1 MRYVGKEMKK
11 IFHIILLI
19 IALITTSKATADDV
33 GNAKC
38 PIIKLEAE
46 RLPDMTVP
54 RSGHSAFLANGEVT
68 VVGGH
73 TSGFVLTPTAEYF
86 ENGKWHQ
93 LQTVYTHDGGISIV
107 MKSGLVLLA
116 GGFKDNL
123 GIGQSFEVELYYPA
137 THQSKGF
144 GCLDQKRVAGA
155 AVELDSGR
163 VMITGNWYTNDGIE
177 IFDGKTTFSH
187 VRDVTQSRYLPHLF
201 RTSDGDVLIVAG
213 YDNHGESIDTIVVDR
228 LYGEP
233 FCNELFDNWHPL
245 HYDLAQHS
253 DDSFIGDETKGEF
266 RYLMPV
272 ENKDGQLAIIDVR
285 DTIFTPLPTSA
296 PIPMSSQW
304 GDIKYITPV
313 YADRQ
318 HQRGYIVGF
327 DKTSRLYALCIDY
340 ARNPATLKLYHT
352 DPLPEA
358 GMLTIPVLTAEGN
371 LMLTG
376 GIGTEP
382 NGNFSPKASVWLLR
396 FNDDGS
402 EATVSANGWLWGLL
416 AAGLLLAFVVFFV
429 LKHRKPQPQQ
439 ESEEPSEAVTK
450 GDEQLMQRICH
461 LMDEKQLYLQQGL
474 KVSDIAS
481 ALGINSRYVSD
492 CVKAVRGCSLTQFV
506 NEYRVEHAKRLLL
519 ERPEM
524 KISTVA
530 IESGFTND
538 KAMTR
543 YFKEQTGMTPTEW
556 KNDNQA

>member
-1 MRYVGKEMKK
+1 M
-11 IFHIILLI
+11 
-19 IALITTSKATADDV
+19 TTSKATADDV

-46 RLPDMTVP
+46 RLSDMTVP

-93 LQTVYTHDGGISIV
+93 LQTVYTHDGSISIV

-123 GIGQSFEVELYYPA
+123 GIGQSFEVELYDPA
-137 THQSKGF
+137 THLSKGF

-340 ARNPATLKLYHT
+340 TRNPATLKLYHT

-402 EATVSANGWLWGLL
+402 EATASTNGWLWGLL
-416 AAGLLLAFVVFFV
+416 AAGLLLAFIVFFV
-429 LKHRKPQPQQ
+429 LKRRKPQPQQ

-538 KAMTR
+538 KAGHDAYRMEER
-543 YFKEQTGMTPTEW
+543 
-556 KNDNQA
+556 

>member
-1 MRYVGKEMKK
+1 M
-11 IFHIILLI
+11 
-19 IALITTSKATADDV
+19 TTSKATADDV

-86 ENGKWHQ
+86 EDGKWHQ

-123 GIGQSFEVELYYPA
+123 GIGQSFEVELYDPA

-266 RYLMPV
+266 RYLMTV

-296 PIPMSSQW
+296 PIPMNSQW

-327 DKTSRLYALCIDY
+327 DKTSHLYALCIDY

-402 EATVSANGWLWGLL
+402 EATASTNGWPWGLL
-416 AAGLLLAFVVFFV
+416 AAGLLLAFVVFFI
-429 LKHRKPQPQQ
+429 LKRRKPQPQQ

>member
-1 MRYVGKEMKK
+1 M
-11 IFHIILLI
+11 
-19 IALITTSKATADDV
+19 TTSKATADDG

-86 ENGKWHQ
+86 EDGKWHQ

-123 GIGQSFEVELYYPA
+123 GIGQSFEVELYDPA
-137 THQSKGF
+137 THLSKGF

-201 RTSDGDVLIVAG
+201 QTSDGDVLIVAG

-318 HQRGYIVGF
+318 HQRGYVVGF

-402 EATVSANGWLWGLL
+402 EATASTNGWLWGLL
-416 AAGLLLAFVVFFV
+416 AAGLLLAFIVFFV
-429 LKHRKPQPQQ
+429 LKRRKPQPQQ

>member
-1 MRYVGKEMKK
+1 M
-11 IFHIILLI
+11 
-19 IALITTSKATADDV
+19 TTSKATADDV

-86 ENGKWHQ
+86 EDGKWHQ

-123 GIGQSFEVELYYPA
+123 GIGQSFEVELYDPA

-313 YADRQ
+313 FADRQ
-318 HQRGYIVGF
+318 HQRGYVVGF
-327 DKTSRLYALCIDY
+327 DKTNRLYALCIDY
-340 ARNPATLKLYHT
+340 TRNPATLKLYHT

-382 NGNFSPKASVWLLR
+382 NGNFSPKSSVWLLH

-402 EATVSANGWLWGLL
+402 GATASTNGWLWGLL
-416 AAGLLLAFVVFFV
+416 AAGLLLAFIVFFV
-429 LKHRKPQPQQ
+429 LKRRKPQPQQ

>member
-1 MRYVGKEMKK
+1 M
-11 IFHIILLI
+11 
-19 IALITTSKATADDV
+19 TTSKATADDV

-46 RLPDMTVP
+46 RLPNMTVP

-86 ENGKWHQ
+86 EDGKWHQ

-123 GIGQSFEVELYYPA
+123 GIGQSFEVELYDPA

-233 FCNELFDNWHPL
+233 FRNELFDNWHPL

-318 HQRGYIVGF
+318 HQRGYVVGF

-402 EATVSANGWLWGLL
+402 EATASTNGWLWGLL
-416 AAGLLLAFVVFFV
+416 AAGLLLAFVVFFI
-429 LKHRKPQPQQ
+429 LKRRKPQPQQ

>member
-1 MRYVGKEMKK
+1 M
-11 IFHIILLI
+11 
-19 IALITTSKATADDV
+19 TTSKATADDV

-86 ENGKWHQ
+86 EDGKWHQ

-123 GIGQSFEVELYYPA
+123 GIGQSFEVELYDPA

-233 FCNELFDNWHPL
+233 FRNELFDNWHPL

-318 HQRGYIVGF
+318 HQRGYVVGF

-402 EATVSANGWLWGLL
+402 EATASTNGWLWGLL
-416 AAGLLLAFVVFFV
+416 AAGLLLAFVVFFI
-429 LKHRKPQPQQ
+429 LKRRKPQPQQ

>member
-1 MRYVGKEMKK
+1 MRQSIHLVT
-11 IFHIILLI
+11 LLA
-19 IALITTSKATADDV
+19 ALLMCSTSAADGVEKA
-33 GNAKC
+33 NC
-38 PIIKLEAE
+38 PVVRVEAE
-46 RLPDMTVP
+46 RLPDMNVP
-54 RSGHSAFLANGEVT
+54 RSGHSALLLNGEVT

-73 TSGFVLTPTAEYF
+73 TSGFVLTPTIEYL
-86 ENGKWHQ
+86 EGGKWQQ

-107 MKSGLVLLA
+107 MASGKVLLA

-123 GIGQSFEVELYYPA
+123 GIGQSFEVELYDPA
-137 THQSKGF
+137 THESKGF
-144 GCLDQKRVAGA
+144 GCLDQKRVSGA

-163 VMITGNWYTNDGIE
+163 VMITGNWYTDDGIE
-177 IFDGKTTFSH
+177 MFDGKTSFSH
-187 VRDVTQSRYLPHLF
+187 VRNVSQSRYLPHVF
-201 RTSDGDVLIVAG
+201 RTSDGDAVIVAG
-213 YDNHGESIDTIVVDR
+213 YDERGNPLDTIVIDR

-233 FCNELFDNWHPL
+233 FRNELFDNWRPL

-253 DDSFIGDETKGEF
+253 DDSFIGDKTKGEF

-272 ENKDGQLAIIDVR
+272 ENEDGQLAIIDVR

-296 PIPMSSQW
+296 PVPMQSQW
-304 GDIKYITPV
+304 GAIKYITPV

-318 HQRGYIVGF
+318 HQRGYVVGF
-327 DKTSRLYALCIDY
+327 DKTNRLYALCIDY
-340 ARNPATLKLYHT
+340 AKSPAALTLYHT

-371 LMLTG
+371 LILTG
-376 GIGTEP
+376 GISLEP
-382 NGNFSPKASVWLLR
+382 NSNFSPMASVWLLR

-402 EATVSANGWLWGLL
+402 ETAGINSWLWGVVAAVLL
-416 AAGLLLAFVVFFV
+416 AAGVAVYVFRR
-429 LKHRKPQPQQ
+429 RKPQP
-439 ESEEPSEAVTK
+439 EPEEQLETVTK
-450 GDEQLMQRICH
+450 GDEQLMQRICQ

-492 CVKAVRGCSLTQFV
+492 CVKAVKGCSLTQFV

-556 KNDNQA
+556 KTNKQNNTQNP

>member
-1 MRYVGKEMKK
+1 MRQSIHLVA
-11 IFHIILLI
+11 LLA
-19 IALITTSKATADDV
+19 ALLMSSTSAADGVEKA
-33 GNAKC
+33 NC
-38 PIIKLEAE
+38 PVVRVEAE
-46 RLPDMTVP
+46 RLPDMNVP
-54 RSGHSAFLANGEVT
+54 RSGHSALLLNGEVT

-73 TSGFVLTPTAEYF
+73 TSGFVLTPTIEYL
-86 ENGKWHQ
+86 EGGKWQQ

-107 MKSGLVLLA
+107 MASGKVLLA

-123 GIGQSFEVELYYPA
+123 GIGQSFEVELYDPA
-137 THQSKGF
+137 THESKGF
-144 GCLDQKRVAGA
+144 GCLDQKRVSGA

-163 VMITGNWYTNDGIE
+163 VMITGNWYTDDGIE
-177 IFDGKTTFSH
+177 MFDGKTSFSH
-187 VRDVTQSRYLPHLF
+187 VRNVSQSRYLPHVF
-201 RTSDGDVLIVAG
+201 RTSDGDAVIVAG
-213 YDNHGESIDTIVVDR
+213 YDERGNPLDTIVIDR

-233 FCNELFDNWHPL
+233 FRNELFENWRPL

-253 DDSFIGDETKGEF
+253 DDSFIGDKTKGEF

-272 ENKDGQLAIIDVR
+272 ENEDGQLAIIDVR

-296 PIPMSSQW
+296 PVPMQSQW
-304 GDIKYITPV
+304 GAIKYITPV

-318 HQRGYIVGF
+318 HQRGYVVGF
-327 DKTSRLYALCIDY
+327 DTTNRLYALCIDY
-340 ARNPATLKLYHT
+340 ANNPATLKLYHT

-376 GIGTEP
+376 GVGTEP

-402 EATVSANGWLWGLL
+402 EAAGGFNGWLWGVLAAVLL
-416 AAGLLLAFVVFFV
+416 AAGVAVYVFRR
-429 LKHRKPQPQQ
+429 RKPQP
-439 ESEEPSEAVTK
+439 EPEERLETVTK
-450 GDEQLMQRICH
+450 GDEQLMQRICQ

-492 CVKAVRGCSLTQFV
+492 CVKAVKGCSLTQFV

-519 ERPEM
+519 ECPEM

-530 IESGFTND
+530 VESGFTND

-556 KNDNQA
+556 KNENQK

>member
-1 MRYVGKEMKK
+1 MKK
-11 IFHIILLI
+11 IIHIILLI
-19 IALITTSKATADDV
+19 IALMTTSKATADDV

-86 ENGKWHQ
+86 EDGKWHQ

-123 GIGQSFEVELYYPA
+123 GIGQSFEVELYDPA

-177 IFDGKTTFSH
+177 IFDGKTTLSH

-233 FCNELFDNWHPL
+233 FRNELFDNWHPL

-296 PIPMSSQW
+296 PIPMNSQW

-327 DKTSRLYALCIDY
+327 DKTSHLYALCIDY

-396 FNDDGS
+396 FNDEGS
-402 EATVSANGWLWGLL
+402 EATASTNGWLWGLL
-416 AAGLLLAFVVFFV
+416 AAGLLLAFVVFFI
-429 LKHRKPQPQQ
+429 LKRRKPQPQQ

-492 CVKAVRGCSLTQFV
+492 CVKVVRGCSLTQFV

>member
-1 MRYVGKEMKK
+1 MRQSV
-11 IFHIILLI
+11 HLVALLA
-19 IALITTSKATADDV
+19 ALLMCSTSAADGVEKA
-33 GNAKC
+33 NC
-38 PIIKLEAE
+38 PVVRVEAE
-46 RLPDMTVP
+46 RLPDMNVP
-54 RSGHSAFLANGEVT
+54 RSGHSALLLNGEVT

-73 TSGFVLTPTAEYF
+73 TSGFVLTPTIEYL
-86 ENGKWHQ
+86 EGGKWQQ

-107 MKSGLVLLA
+107 MASGKVLLA

-123 GIGQSFEVELYYPA
+123 GIGQSFEVELYDPA
-137 THQSKGF
+137 THESKGF
-144 GCLDQKRVAGA
+144 GCLDQKRVSGA

-163 VMITGNWYTNDGIE
+163 VMITGNWYTDDGIE
-177 IFDGKTTFSH
+177 MFDGKTSFSH
-187 VRDVTQSRYLPHLF
+187 VRNVSQSRYLPHVF
-201 RTSDGDVLIVAG
+201 RTSDGDAVIVAG
-213 YDNHGESIDTIVVDR
+213 YDERGNPLDTIVIDR

-233 FCNELFDNWHPL
+233 FRNELFDNWRPL

-253 DDSFIGDETKGEF
+253 DDSFIGDKTKGEF

-272 ENKDGQLAIIDVR
+272 ENEDGQLAIIDVR

-296 PIPMSSQW
+296 PVPMQSQW
-304 GDIKYITPV
+304 GAIKYITPV

-318 HQRGYIVGF
+318 HQRGYVVGF
-327 DKTSRLYALCIDY
+327 DTTNRLYALCIDY
-340 ARNPATLKLYHT
+340 ANNPATLKLYHT

-376 GIGTEP
+376 GVGTEP

-402 EATVSANGWLWGLL
+402 EAAGGFNGWLWGVLAAVLL
-416 AAGLLLAFVVFFV
+416 AAGVAVYVFRR
-429 LKHRKPQPQQ
+429 RKPQP
-439 ESEEPSEAVTK
+439 EPEERLETVTK
-450 GDEQLMQRICH
+450 GDEQLMQRICQ

-492 CVKAVRGCSLTQFV
+492 CVKAVKGCSLTQFV

-519 ERPEM
+519 ECPEM

-530 IESGFTND
+530 VESGFTND

-556 KNDNQA
+556 KNDNQK

>member
-1 MRYVGKEMKK
+1 M
-11 IFHIILLI
+11 
-19 IALITTSKATADDV
+19 TTSKAPADDV

-86 ENGKWHQ
+86 EDGKWHQ

-123 GIGQSFEVELYYPA
+123 GIGQSFEVELYDPA

-177 IFDGKTTFSH
+177 IFDGKTTLSH

-233 FCNELFDNWHPL
+233 FRNELFDNWHPL

-285 DTIFTPLPTSA
+285 DTIFTPLPTSV
-296 PIPMSSQW
+296 PIPMNSQW

-327 DKTSRLYALCIDY
+327 DKTSHLYALCIDY

-396 FNDDGS
+396 FNDEGS
-402 EATVSANGWLWGLL
+402 EATASTNGWLWGLL

-429 LKHRKPQPQQ
+429 LKRRKPQPQQ

>member
-1 MRYVGKEMKK
+1 MKK

-54 RSGHSAFLANGEVT
+54 RSGHSAFLANGKVT

-86 ENGKWHQ
+86 EDGKWHQ

-123 GIGQSFEVELYYPA
+123 GIGQSFEVELYDPA

-318 HQRGYIVGF
+318 HQRGYVVGF

-382 NGNFSPKASVWLLR
+382 NGNFSPEASVWLLR

-402 EATVSANGWLWGLL
+402 EATASTNGWLWGLL
-416 AAGLLLAFVVFFV
+416 AAGLLLAFIVFFV
-429 LKHRKPQPQQ
+429 LKRRKPQPQQ
-439 ESEEPSEAVTK
+439 ESEEPSETVTK

>member
-1 MRYVGKEMKK
+1 M
-11 IFHIILLI
+11 
-19 IALITTSKATADDV
+19 TTSKATADDV

-123 GIGQSFEVELYYPA
+123 GIGQSFEVELYDPA
-137 THQSKGF
+137 THLSKGF

-318 HQRGYIVGF
+318 HQRGYVVGF

-402 EATVSANGWLWGLL
+402 EATASTNGWLWGLL
-416 AAGLLLAFVVFFV
+416 AAGLLLAFIVFFV
-429 LKHRKPQPQQ
+429 LKRRKPQPQQ

>member
-38 PIIKLEAE
+38 TIIKLEAE

-68 VVGGH
+68 LVGGH

-86 ENGKWHQ
+86 EDGKWHQ

-107 MKSGLVLLA
+107 MKSGQVLLA

-123 GIGQSFEVELYYPA
+123 GIGQSFEVELYDPA

-318 HQRGYIVGF
+318 HQRGYVVGF

-402 EATVSANGWLWGLL
+402 EATASTNGWLWGLL
-416 AAGLLLAFVVFFV
+416 AAGLLLAFVVFFI
-429 LKHRKPQPQQ
+429 LKRRKPQPQQ

>member
-1 MRYVGKEMKK
+1 M
-11 IFHIILLI
+11 
-19 IALITTSKATADDV
+19 TTSKATADDV

-86 ENGKWHQ
+86 EDGKWHQ

-123 GIGQSFEVELYYPA
+123 GIGQSFEVELYDPA

-144 GCLDQKRVAGA
+144 GCFDQKRVAGA

-177 IFDGKTTFSH
+177 IFDGKARFSH

-233 FCNELFDNWHPL
+233 FRNELFDNWHPL

-327 DKTSRLYALCIDY
+327 DKTSRLYALCIDNT
-340 ARNPATLKLYHT
+340 RNPATLKLYHT

-382 NGNFSPKASVWLLR
+382 NGNFTPKASVWLLR

-402 EATVSANGWLWGLL
+402 EATASTNGWLWGLL
-416 AAGLLLAFVVFFV
+416 AAGLLLAFVVFFI
-429 LKHRKPQPQQ
+429 LKRRKPQPQQ

-450 GDEQLMQRICH
+450 GDVQLMQRICH

>member
-1 MRYVGKEMKK
+1 MKK
-11 IFHIILLI
+11 IIHIILLI
-19 IALITTSKATADDV
+19 IALMTTSKATADDV

-86 ENGKWHQ
+86 EDGKWHQ

-123 GIGQSFEVELYYPA
+123 GIGQSFEVELYDPA

-155 AVELDSGR
+155 AVELDNGR

-177 IFDGKTTFSH
+177 IFDGKTTLSH

-233 FCNELFDNWHPL
+233 FRNELFDNWHPL

-296 PIPMSSQW
+296 PIPMNSQW

-327 DKTSRLYALCIDY
+327 DKTSHLYALCIDY

-396 FNDDGS
+396 FNDEGS
-402 EATVSANGWLWGLL
+402 EATASTNGWLWGLL

-429 LKHRKPQPQQ
+429 LKRRKPQPQQ

>member
-1 MRYVGKEMKK
+1 
-11 IFHIILLI
+11 
-19 IALITTSKATADDV
+19 
-33 GNAKC
+33 
-38 PIIKLEAE
+38 
-46 RLPDMTVP
+46 
-54 RSGHSAFLANGEVT
+54 
-68 VVGGH
+68 
-73 TSGFVLTPTAEYF
+73 
-86 ENGKWHQ
+86 
-93 LQTVYTHDGGISIV
+93 
-107 MKSGLVLLA
+107 
-116 GGFKDNL
+116 
-123 GIGQSFEVELYYPA
+123 
-137 THQSKGF
+137 
-144 GCLDQKRVAGA
+144 
-155 AVELDSGR
+155 
-163 VMITGNWYTNDGIE
+163 
-177 IFDGKTTFSH
+177 
-187 VRDVTQSRYLPHLF
+187 
-201 RTSDGDVLIVAG
+201 
-213 YDNHGESIDTIVVDR
+213 
-228 LYGEP
+228 
-233 FCNELFDNWHPL
+233 L
-245 HYDLAQHS
+245 HYDLTQHS

-340 ARNPATLKLYHT
+340 TRNPATLKLYHT

-382 NGNFSPKASVWLLR
+382 NGNFSPKTSVWLLR

-402 EATVSANGWLWGLL
+402 EATASTNGWLWGLL
-416 AAGLLLAFVVFFV
+416 AAGLLLAFIVFFV
-429 LKHRKPQPQQ
+429 LKRRKPQPQQ

>member
-1 MRYVGKEMKK
+1 M
-11 IFHIILLI
+11 
-19 IALITTSKATADDV
+19 TTSKATADDV

-86 ENGKWHQ
+86 EDGKWHQ

-123 GIGQSFEVELYYPA
+123 GIGQSFEVELYDPA

-177 IFDGKTTFSH
+177 IFDGKTTLSH
-187 VRDVTQSRYLPHLF
+187 VRDVTQSHYLPHLF

-233 FCNELFDNWHPL
+233 FRNELFDNWHPL

-296 PIPMSSQW
+296 PIPMNSQW

-327 DKTSRLYALCIDY
+327 DKTSHLYALCIDY

-396 FNDDGS
+396 FNDEGS
-402 EATVSANGWLWGLL
+402 EATASTNGWLWGLL
-416 AAGLLLAFVVFFV
+416 AAGLLLAFIVFFV
-429 LKHRKPQPQQ
+429 LKRRKPQPQQ

>member
-1 MRYVGKEMKK
+1 M
-11 IFHIILLI
+11 
-19 IALITTSKATADDV
+19 TTSKATADDV

-86 ENGKWHQ
+86 EDGKWHQ

-123 GIGQSFEVELYYPA
+123 GIGQSFEVELYDPA

-177 IFDGKTTFSH
+177 IFDGKTTLSH

-213 YDNHGESIDTIVVDR
+213 YDNHGEFIDTIVVDR

-233 FCNELFDNWHPL
+233 FRNELFDNWHPL

-296 PIPMSSQW
+296 PIPMNSQW

-327 DKTSRLYALCIDY
+327 DKTSHLYALCIDY

-396 FNDDGS
+396 FNDEGS
-402 EATVSANGWLWGLL
+402 EATASTNGWLWGLL

-429 LKHRKPQPQQ
+429 LKRRKPQPQQ

>member
-1 MRYVGKEMKK
+1 MKK

-19 IALITTSKATADDV
+19 IALMTTSKATADDV

-86 ENGKWHQ
+86 EDGKWHQ

-123 GIGQSFEVELYYPA
+123 GIGQSFEVELYDPA

-201 RTSDGDVLIVAG
+201 LTSDGDVLIVAG

-233 FCNELFDNWHPL
+233 FRNELFDNWHPL

-318 HQRGYIVGF
+318 HQRGYVAGF

-402 EATVSANGWLWGLL
+402 EATASTNGWLWGLL
-416 AAGLLLAFVVFFV
+416 AAGLLLAFIVFFV
-429 LKHRKPQPQQ
+429 LKRRKPQPQQ

>member
-1 MRYVGKEMKK
+1 MKK

-19 IALITTSKATADDV
+19 IALMTTSKATADDV

-93 LQTVYTHDGGISIV
+93 LQTVYTHDGSISIV

-123 GIGQSFEVELYYPA
+123 GIGQSFEVELYDPA
-137 THQSKGF
+137 THLSKGF

-313 YADRQ
+313 FSDRQ

-327 DKTSRLYALCIDY
+327 DKTCRLYALCIDY
-340 ARNPATLKLYHT
+340 TRNPATLKLYHT

-402 EATVSANGWLWGLL
+402 EATASTNGWLWGLL
-416 AAGLLLAFVVFFV
+416 AAGLLLAFVVFFI
-429 LKHRKPQPQQ
+429 LKRRKPQPQQ

-538 KAMTR
+538 KTMTR

>member
-1 MRYVGKEMKK
+1 M
-11 IFHIILLI
+11 
-19 IALITTSKATADDV
+19 TTSKATADDV

-86 ENGKWHQ
+86 EDGKWHQ

-123 GIGQSFEVELYYPA
+123 GIGQSFEVELYDPA

-233 FCNELFDNWHPL
+233 FRNELFDNWHPL

-296 PIPMSSQW
+296 PIPMNSQW

-327 DKTSRLYALCIDY
+327 DKTSHLYALCIDY
-340 ARNPATLKLYHT
+340 AKNPATLKLYHT

-382 NGNFSPKASVWLLR
+382 NGNFSPKSSVWLLR

-402 EATVSANGWLWGLL
+402 EATASTNGWLWGLL
-416 AAGLLLAFVVFFV
+416 AAGLLLAFIVFFV
-429 LKHRKPQPQQ
+429 LKRRKPQPQQ

>member
-1 MRYVGKEMKK
+1 MKK

-86 ENGKWHQ
+86 EDGKWHQ

-123 GIGQSFEVELYYPA
+123 GIGQSFEVELYDPT

-318 HQRGYIVGF
+318 HQRGYVVGF

-402 EATVSANGWLWGLL
+402 EATASTNGWLWGLL
-416 AAGLLLAFVVFFV
+416 AAGLLLAFIVFFV
-429 LKHRKPQPQQ
+429 LKRRKPQPQQ

>member
-1 MRYVGKEMKK
+1 M
-11 IFHIILLI
+11 
-19 IALITTSKATADDV
+19 TTSKATADDV

-86 ENGKWHQ
+86 EDGKWHQ

-123 GIGQSFEVELYYPA
+123 GIGQSFEVELYNPA

-233 FCNELFDNWHPL
+233 FRNELFDNWHPL

-296 PIPMSSQW
+296 PIPMNSQW

-327 DKTSRLYALCIDY
+327 DKTSHLYALCIDY
-340 ARNPATLKLYHT
+340 AKNPATLKLYHT

-382 NGNFSPKASVWLLR
+382 NGNFSPKSSVWLLR

-402 EATVSANGWLWGLL
+402 EATASTNGWLWGLL
-416 AAGLLLAFVVFFV
+416 AAGLLLAFIVFFV
-429 LKHRKPQPQQ
+429 LKRRKPQPQQ

-481 ALGINSRYVSD
+481 ALGINSRYISD

>member
-1 MRYVGKEMKK
+1 M
-11 IFHIILLI
+11 
-19 IALITTSKATADDV
+19 TTSKATADDV

-86 ENGKWHQ
+86 EDGKWHQ

-123 GIGQSFEVELYYPA
+123 GIGQSFEVELYDPA
-137 THQSKGF
+137 THQWKGF

-382 NGNFSPKASVWLLR
+382 NGNFSPKSSVWLLR

-402 EATVSANGWLWGLL
+402 EATASTNGWLWGLL
-416 AAGLLLAFVVFFV
+416 AAGLLLAFIVFFV
-429 LKHRKPQPQQ
+429 LKRRKPQPQQ

>member
-1 MRYVGKEMKK
+1 M
-11 IFHIILLI
+11 
-19 IALITTSKATADDV
+19 TTSKATADDV

-86 ENGKWHQ
+86 EDGKWHQ

-123 GIGQSFEVELYYPA
+123 GIGQSFEVELYNPA

-327 DKTSRLYALCIDY
+327 DKTSHLYALCIDY
-340 ARNPATLKLYHT
+340 AKNPATLKLYHT

-402 EATVSANGWLWGLL
+402 EATASTNGWLWGLL
-416 AAGLLLAFVVFFV
+416 AAGLLLTCVVFFV
-429 LKHRKPQPQQ
+429 LKRRKPQSQQ

>member
-1 MRYVGKEMKK
+1 M
-11 IFHIILLI
+11 
-19 IALITTSKATADDV
+19 TTSKATADDV

-86 ENGKWHQ
+86 EDGKWHQ

-123 GIGQSFEVELYYPA
+123 GIGQSFEVELYNPA

-233 FCNELFDNWHPL
+233 FRNELFDNWHPL

-253 DDSFIGDETKGEF
+253 DNSFIGDETKGEF

-340 ARNPATLKLYHT
+340 AKNPATLKLYHT

-382 NGNFSPKASVWLLR
+382 NGNFSPKSSVWLLR

-402 EATVSANGWLWGLL
+402 EATASTNGWLWGLL
-416 AAGLLLAFVVFFV
+416 AAGLLLAFIVFFV
-429 LKHRKPQPQQ
+429 LKRRKPQPQQ

>member
-1 MRYVGKEMKK
+1 M
-11 IFHIILLI
+11 
-19 IALITTSKATADDV
+19 TTSKATADDV

-54 RSGHSAFLANGEVT
+54 RSGHSAFLSNGEVT

-86 ENGKWHQ
+86 EDGKWNQ

-123 GIGQSFEVELYYPA
+123 GIGQSFEVELYDPA

-233 FCNELFDNWHPL
+233 FRNELFDNWHPL

-296 PIPMSSQW
+296 PISMNSQW

-340 ARNPATLKLYHT
+340 TKNPATLKLYHT

-402 EATVSANGWLWGLL
+402 EATASTNGWLWGLL
-416 AAGLLLAFVVFFV
+416 AAGLLLAFVVFFI
-429 LKHRKPQPQQ
+429 LKRRKPQPQQ

>member
-1 MRYVGKEMKK
+1 M
-11 IFHIILLI
+11 
-19 IALITTSKATADDV
+19 TTSKATADDV

-68 VVGGH
+68 LVGGH

-86 ENGKWHQ
+86 EDGKWHQ

-107 MKSGLVLLA
+107 MKSGQVLLA

-123 GIGQSFEVELYYPA
+123 GIGQSFEVELYDPA

-402 EATVSANGWLWGLL
+402 EATASTNGWLWGLL
-416 AAGLLLAFVVFFV
+416 AAGLLLAFVVFFI
-429 LKHRKPQPQQ
+429 LKRRKPQPQQ

>member
-1 MRYVGKEMKK
+1 M
-11 IFHIILLI
+11 
-19 IALITTSKATADDV
+19 TTSKATADDV

-86 ENGKWHQ
+86 EDGKWHQ

-123 GIGQSFEVELYYPA
+123 GIGQSFEVELYDPA

-177 IFDGKTTFSH
+177 IFDGKTTLSH

-233 FCNELFDNWHPL
+233 FRNELFDNWHPL

-296 PIPMSSQW
+296 PIPMNSQW

-327 DKTSRLYALCIDY
+327 DKTSHLYALCIDY
-340 ARNPATLKLYHT
+340 TRNPATLKLYHT

-402 EATVSANGWLWGLL
+402 EATASTNGWLWGLL
-416 AAGLLLAFVVFFV
+416 AAGLLLAFVVFFI
-429 LKHRKPQPQQ
+429 LKRRKPQPQQ

>member
-1 MRYVGKEMKK
+1 MKK

-19 IALITTSKATADDV
+19 IALMTTSKATADDV

-123 GIGQSFEVELYYPA
+123 GIGQNFEVELYDPT

-233 FCNELFDNWHPL
+233 FRNELFDNWHPL

-296 PIPMSSQW
+296 PIRMNSQW

-382 NGNFSPKASVWLLR
+382 NGNFTPKASVWLLR

-402 EATVSANGWLWGLL
+402 EATASTNGWLWGLL
-416 AAGLLLAFVVFFV
+416 AAGLLLAFIVFFV
-429 LKHRKPQPQQ
+429 LKRRKPQPQQ

-506 NEYRVEHAKRLLL
+506 NDYRVEHAKRLLL

-556 KNDNQA
+556 KTNKQNNAQNP

>member
-1 MRYVGKEMKK
+1 M
-11 IFHIILLI
+11 
-19 IALITTSKATADDV
+19 TTSKATADDV

-86 ENGKWHQ
+86 EDGKWHQ

-123 GIGQSFEVELYYPA
+123 GIGQSFEVELYDPA

-318 HQRGYIVGF
+318 HQRGYVVGF

-382 NGNFSPKASVWLLR
+382 NGNFSPKSSVWLLR

-402 EATVSANGWLWGLL
+402 EATASTNGWLWGLL
-416 AAGLLLAFVVFFV
+416 AAGLLLAFIVFFV
-429 LKHRKPQPQQ
+429 LKRRKPQPQQ

>member
-1 MRYVGKEMKK
+1 M
-11 IFHIILLI
+11 
-19 IALITTSKATADDV
+19 TTSKATADDV

-86 ENGKWHQ
+86 EDGKWHQ

-123 GIGQSFEVELYYPA
+123 GIGQSFEVELYDPA

-233 FCNELFDNWHPL
+233 FRNELFDNWHPL

>member
-86 ENGKWHQ
+86 EDGKWHQ

-123 GIGQSFEVELYYPA
+123 GIGQSFEVELYNPA

-233 FCNELFDNWHPL
+233 FRNELFDNWHPL

-296 PIPMSSQW
+296 PIPMNSQW

-327 DKTSRLYALCIDY
+327 DKTSHLYALCIDY
-340 ARNPATLKLYHT
+340 AKNPATLKLYHT

-371 LMLTG
+371 MMLTG

-382 NGNFSPKASVWLLR
+382 NGNFSPKSSVWLLR

-402 EATVSANGWLWGLL
+402 EATASTNGWLWGLL
-416 AAGLLLAFVVFFV
+416 AAGLLLAFVVFFI
-429 LKHRKPQPQQ
+429 LKRRKPQPQQ

>member
-1 MRYVGKEMKK
+1 MKK
-11 IFHIILLI
+11 IIHIILLI
-19 IALITTSKATADDV
+19 IALMTTSKATADDV

-86 ENGKWHQ
+86 EDGKWHQ

-123 GIGQSFEVELYYPA
+123 GIGQSFEVELYDPA

-177 IFDGKTTFSH
+177 IFDGKTTLSH

-233 FCNELFDNWHPL
+233 FRNELFDNWHPL

-296 PIPMSSQW
+296 PIPMNSQW

-396 FNDDGS
+396 FNDEGS
-402 EATVSANGWLWGLL
+402 EATASTNGWLWGLL

-429 LKHRKPQPQQ
+429 LKRRKPQPQQ